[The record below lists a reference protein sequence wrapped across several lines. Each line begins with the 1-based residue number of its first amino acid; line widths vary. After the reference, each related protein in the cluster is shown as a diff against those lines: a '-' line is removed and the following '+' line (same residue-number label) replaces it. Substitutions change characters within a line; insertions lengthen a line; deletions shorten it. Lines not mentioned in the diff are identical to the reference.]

1 MVGNLSV
8 LISRRT
14 KKSTSLLKTK
24 LKEIQKQNRKN
35 VKSEE
40 IKMKAYNQMI
50 KLKSNSIFIRDWQE
64 TGEIG

>member
-1 MVGNLSV
+1 M
-8 LISRRT
+8 LISSRT
-14 KKSTSLLKTK
+14 KKSTSLLKKKKKK

-40 IKMKAYNQMI
+40 IKMKAYNQMT